1 MTVGPPAQERLSHRS
16 PWKPHVREVR
26 LLLRSPAPGVQPPL
40 GSGWRCTS
48 QPNVPLAE
56 CSAALKPPTPQQEV
70 PEEKASRVLPRA
82 LWKTPPASAADMAS
96 EYFGL
101 N

>member
-1 MTVGPPAQERLSHRS
+1 M
-16 PWKPHVREVR
+16 
-26 LLLRSPAPGVQPPL
+26 LLRSPAPGVQPPL
-40 GSGWRCTS
+40 GSGWRCIP
-48 QPNVPLAE
+48 QLNVPRAE

-70 PEEKASRVLPRA
+70 PEEKESRVLPRA
-82 LWKTPPASAADMAS
+82 LWKTPASSAADMAS